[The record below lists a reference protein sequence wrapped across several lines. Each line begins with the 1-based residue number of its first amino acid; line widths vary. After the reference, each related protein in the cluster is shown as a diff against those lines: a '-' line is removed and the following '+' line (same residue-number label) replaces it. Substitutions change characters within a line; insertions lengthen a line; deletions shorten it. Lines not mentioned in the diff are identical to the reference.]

1 MIGMTR
7 QRQPMTIV
15 VTLPCFIS
23 DESRRITDF
32 LDSGK
37 ADLVHIRKPHA
48 READVRQLIKS
59 IPPCFRSRLVLHDF
73 FGLAEEMSLYGIH
86 LNSRNPF
93 PPPGWH
99 GSVSR
104 SCHSIDEVAL
114 YKPSCDYV
122 SLSPI
127 FDSISKAGYTSAFS
141 IGELRTAV
149 SSGII
154 DKKVM
159 ALGGIT
165 FTNMQDVLRLG
176 FGGVMILGA
185 AWQNM

>member
-1 MIGMTR
+1 M
-7 QRQPMTIV
+7 
-15 VTLPCFIS
+15 
-23 DESRRITDF
+23 
-32 LDSGK
+32 
-37 ADLVHIRKPHA
+37 
-48 READVRQLIKS
+48 
-59 IPPCFRSRLVLHDF
+59 LHDF

>member
-1 MIGMTR
+1 
-7 QRQPMTIV
+7 MTIV
-15 VTLPCFIS
+15 ITLPCFIN
-23 DESRRITDF
+23 DEARHIMDF
-32 LDSGK
+32 LVSGK
-37 ADLVHIRKPHA
+37 ADLVHIRKPQA
-48 READVRQLIKS
+48 TEAEVRELIDA
-59 IPPCFRSRLVLHDF
+59 IPSSFYDRLVLHDF
-73 FGLAEEMSLYGIH
+73 FGLAEEKSLYGIH
-86 LNSRNPF
+86 LNSRNPL
-93 PPPGWH
+93 PPAGWQ

-104 SCHSIDEVAL
+104 SCHSIDEVAQC
-114 YKPSCDYV
+114 KPSCDYV

-141 IGELRTAV
+141 IDELRSAV

-165 FTNMQDVLRLG
+165 FSNLQDVLRLG
-176 FGGVMILGA
+176 FGGGMILGA